1 MQNTEKRICE
11 LSDFI
16 DKTLQAGTLTC
27 TAALALRAR
36 MQFANSQVW
45 GRASKVCLKQVTV
58 PAYDNEADV
67 ILEPL
72 ASALSTF
79 KKVLNTGKPRE
90 IVSGMNMPLFI
101 FTDASFEQTDLDW
114 PAGIG
119 GVLYDESGRAMEYFS
134 YCLAQKDLERLGFPK
149 YKQTVIFETK
159 VLAVIAALQVGR
171 KKIADRPVVIFVDN
185 NSARDVAISD
195 SPSQNVQN
203 TPISRTTFGSC
214 DVEKVHAVVAQST
227 FPSQNVQ
234 NTFSDHFWNAEKVH
248 AVVARST
255 FRSQMYKTHRSRTTF
270 GSCDVEKV
278 HAAVA
283 RSTFPS
289 QNVQNTPFSDHF
301 WKLRCRKSARRCG
314 AKHMSKSKCTKHH
327 MFAPLLEVQISK
339 KCTPL

>member
-27 TAALALRAR
+27 AAALALRGR

-119 GVLYDESGRAMEYFS
+119 GVLYDESGRAMEYFLTALHRKILNAWVFPS
-134 YCLAQKDLERLGFPK
+134 TSRRLFLKQKSLQLSPPSRLGERRL
-149 YKQTVIFETK
+149 QT
-159 VLAVIAALQVGR
+159 G
-171 KKIADRPVVIFVDN
+171 P
-185 NSARDVAISD
+185 
-195 SPSQNVQN
+195 
-203 TPISRTTFGSC
+203 
-214 DVEKVHAVVAQST
+214 
-227 FPSQNVQ
+227 
-234 NTFSDHFWNAEKVH
+234 
-248 AVVARST
+248 
-255 FRSQMYKTHRSRTTF
+255 
-270 GSCDVEKV
+270 
-278 HAAVA
+278 
-283 RSTFPS
+283 
-289 QNVQNTPFSDHF
+289 
-301 WKLRCRKSARRCG
+301 
-314 AKHMSKSKCTKHH
+314 
-327 MFAPLLEVQISK
+327 
-339 KCTPL
+339 